1 MTTKS
6 SFVFFIIFSLI
17 LFSTCH
23 SNVQTMLDDYNSHF
37 TNAPLDPPGPDDP
50 GFDENKMLDHKYYVC
65 IDGTINL
72 SAPKSSS
79 YYWKMTDKNKEII
92 KTYREKDFRFYLP
105 ETFSNLDIGTYTLY
119 LEVQDSKGNVYSDTA
134 NLIIYEQ

>member
-1 MTTKS
+1 MTRKF
-6 SFVFFIIFSLI
+6 SFAFFIIISLI

-23 SNVQTMLDDYNSHF
+23 TNVQTMLDDYNSHF

-72 SAPKSSS
+72 SAPKSAS

-105 ETFSNLDIGTYTLY
+105 EAFSNLDIGTYTLY